1 MEKKNID
8 RLFQEK
14 FKDFEAHPSDK
25 VWERL
30 AAREKKKRSVI
41 IPLWF
46 KLGSAAA
53 VILLLLW
60 LGNSVIDKN
69 VSSPLVNE
77 NPVLVKDD
85 KEQQPQYNE
94 VNKKVVE
101 QNTTEPAQSSD
112 PEKEKIEKK
121 ASKNAA
127 IAEEN
132 RNSNTNSQAKKPALN
147 DQKSVVFDENRPKK
161 SSDSGEKLAENQ
173 GKQSDFENAEN
184 GAVKTE
190 KLSQSETKTTTIA
203 QTESPNIKKKSEEI
217 TEAENALEQLE
228 KEKNSEVASVEPE
241 EKDTKRW
248 GVSPRVA
255 PVYYGSFSGSGID
268 PQFKDNSKEGEVN
281 MSYGVQVSYAVN
293 DRLKIRSGVNKVNL
307 SYNTDN
313 IGFSPDFRSRS
324 LSSINYSKGADFI
337 DVGDASTF
345 SSIASLANAEI
356 PNQAIDGKLSQD
368 LGYYEVPLE
377 IEYALVDKKIALQ
390 VIGGLSTLF
399 LNDNKISI
407 EDGDYTT
414 PLGTSNSLNNVS
426 FSTNVGLGIDYN
438 LSEKLQFN
446 LEPMFKYQLNS
457 YKNTVSDFK
466 PYYLGLYTGVSFK
479 F

>member
-1 MEKKNID
+1 
-8 RLFQEK
+8 
-14 FKDFEAHPSDK
+14 
-25 VWERL
+25 
-30 AAREKKKRSVI
+30 
-41 IPLWF
+41 
-46 KLGSAAA
+46 
-53 VILLLLW
+53 
-60 LGNSVIDKN
+60 
-69 VSSPLVNE
+69 
-77 NPVLVKDD
+77 
-85 KEQQPQYNE
+85 
-94 VNKKVVE
+94 
-101 QNTTEPAQSSD
+101 
-112 PEKEKIEKK
+112 
-121 ASKNAA
+121 
-127 IAEEN
+127 
-132 RNSNTNSQAKKPALN
+132 
-147 DQKSVVFDENRPKK
+147 
-161 SSDSGEKLAENQ
+161 
-173 GKQSDFENAEN
+173 
-184 GAVKTE
+184 
-190 KLSQSETKTTTIA
+190 
-203 QTESPNIKKKSEEI
+203 
-217 TEAENALEQLE
+217 
-228 KEKNSEVASVEPE
+228 
-241 EKDTKRW
+241 KRW

-426 FSTNVGLGIDYN
+426 FS
-438 LSEKLQFN
+438 
-446 LEPMFKYQLNS
+446 
-457 YKNTVSDFK
+457 
-466 PYYLGLYTGVSFK
+466 
-479 F
+479 

>member
-85 KEQQPQYNE
+85 PEQQPQHHE
-94 VNKKVVE
+94 VNKVVD
-101 QNTTEPAQSSD
+101 QNTTKPAQSSD
-112 PEKEKIEKK
+112 PEKEKIESK
-121 ASKNAA
+121 APQNAA
-127 IAEEN
+127 ITEET
-132 RNSNTNSQAKKPALN
+132 RNSNANNQAQKPALN
-147 DQKSVVFDENRPKK
+147 SQKSVVFDENRPKK
-161 SSDSGEKLAENQ
+161 SSVKGEKLAQNQ
-173 GKQSDFENAEN
+173 EKQRDFENEESV
-184 GAVKTE
+184 VKTE
-190 KLSQSETKTTTIA
+190 KLSQSETKTTAIA
-203 QTESPNIKKKSEEI
+203 QTESPDINKETEEI
-217 TEAENALEQLE
+217 AEEENALEQLE
-228 KEKNSEVASVEPE
+228 KEKNSDLASVEPE
-241 EKDTKRW
+241 EKDAKRW

-377 IEYALVDKKIALQ
+377 IEYAIVDKKIALQ

-438 LSEKLQFN
+438 LNEKLQFN